1 MKSLYKHYEGL
12 PIEEVVRLELNEHG
26 LIEDDLT
33 EDQLE
38 RFKEE
43 MIYLMNGGIILDG
56 VLTEVYPYSVYRT
69 NRIPDETSKED
80 Q

>member
-1 MKSLYKHYEGL
+1 M
-12 PIEEVVRLELNEHG
+12 VRLELNEHG

-69 NRIPDETSKED
+69 NRISDETSKED